1 MKGAVV
7 IVALLAPAAWAEV
20 SGVVFNA
27 TTGRPQAGA
36 TVTLYRAGAGGM
48 SPVETVKTGSDG
60 GFKIDATPAGPSV
73 LQAIHDGVPYSRMLE
88 AGTPATGLR
97 LAVYEATAKPETTAV
112 AQHMIL
118 LEPIGG
124 ILHVSESV
132 IFQNPG
138 KRTYNDPARGS
149 LRVYLPPEM
158 EGEPRVMATGPQGVP
173 LAREAVKTE
182 EKNVYKVVFPL
193 KPGETRFDLTYVVP
207 EPDSG
212 IFRGKILHRS
222 GPVRL
227 VVPPGVT
234 LTGDGVTEIAREP
247 TTQAV
252 VYDVR
257 GPEYSVRI
265 EGSGSLRREQPA
277 PADAAGGAGIRAIPA
292 RIYDRAGLIVGLSLA
307 LLALGFLLMYRRS
320 GGTEGA
326 ARGGRRE

>member
-1 MKGAVV
+1 MGTPGKSV
-7 IVALLAPAAWAEV
+7 IVEGGKRGVLLGGKSAVYNAEESCPACC
-20 SGVVFNA
+20 
-27 TTGRPQAGA
+27 
-36 TVTLYRAGAGGM
+36 
-48 SPVETVKTGSDG
+48 VEFSQTWLFTDQGFIDG
-60 GFKIDATPAGPSV
+60 G
-73 LQAIHDGVPYSRMLE
+73 
-88 AGTPATGLR
+88 
-97 LAVYEATAKPETTAV
+97 
-112 AQHMIL
+112 
-118 LEPIGG
+118 
-124 ILHVSESV
+124 
-132 IFQNPG
+132 QNG
-138 KRTYNDPARGS
+138 AYRTYNDPARGS

-326 ARGGRRE
+326 ARGGGRE